1 MNKFAL
7 DKGRVNQKLKTRDA
21 ILQAAKSLMTKK
33 KKINLEDVAE
43 HAGIS
48 RATVYRYFSNIDLLF
63 LEATLDFEHLSA
75 DEIAE
80 QVKDLPLKQGV
91 LFIQNYYNTLA
102 LKNET
107 VFRRY
112 LSSALAESVNSK
124 KKLRGSRRVSS
135 LQKSLT
141 PFKDELGK
149 DNFNKLIN
157 IASVLMGIDALIVTK
172 DVCNM
177 NETEANKLLAWAL
190 DAIIN
195 SLTKAS

>member
-43 HAGIS
+43 QAGIS

-135 LQKSLT
+135 LQKSLV

-177 NETEANKLLAWAL
+177 NEADGNKLLTWAL
-190 DAIIN
+190 DAIID